1 MVQNGKVWT
10 SKSFVL
16 IKSVKYVA
24 KNDDFVPINSGIYG
38 HV

>member
-1 MVQNGKVWT
+1 MVQNGK
-10 SKSFVL
+10 SLNKL
-16 IKSVKYVA
+16 IFCIDKKCKYVA